1 MKKFILSVFVLIA
14 FVISGCASVPKDD
27 IQVDAEAD
35 PKVNFSG
42 YKTYAWLGSV
52 GIVNDPEGSWEP
64 PQFDAD
70 AEIVFLVNE
79 ALRKRGMSEANN
91 NPDMLVGYAL
101 GLDMAGLKVKENPET
116 KISTL
121 ENVPQ
126 TALVVTLIDPETE
139 FVTWASV
146 ATADFKNL
154 DPETAK
160 QRLQYAVNKM
170 FKDLPKK

>member
-1 MKKFILSVFVLIA
+1 MKNSILSVLVLVGFLA
-14 FVISGCASVPKDD
+14 GCASVPKDD

-70 AEIVFLVNE
+70 AEIVYLVNE
-79 ALRKRGMSEANN
+79 ALRKRGMSKSNDA
-91 NPDMLVGYAL
+91 PDMLVAYAI
-101 GLDMAGLKVKENPET
+101 GLDMAALKVKQNPDT

-126 TALVVTLIDPETE
+126 TALILTLIDPETE
-139 FVTWASV
+139 FVTWAAV
-146 ATADFKNL
+146 ATGEFKNA

-160 QRLQYAVNKM
+160 KRLQYVISTM
-170 FKDLPKK
+170 FKKLPK